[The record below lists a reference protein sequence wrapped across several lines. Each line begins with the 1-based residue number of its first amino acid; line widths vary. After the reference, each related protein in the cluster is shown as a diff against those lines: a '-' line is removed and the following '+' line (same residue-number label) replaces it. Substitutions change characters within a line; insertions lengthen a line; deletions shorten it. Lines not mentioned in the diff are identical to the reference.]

1 MTCRQVLAPVIAA
14 AIPLFLF
21 LVAIRGAAAEANP
34 ASATPTQSTSA
45 DAKDWAFDQGLY
57 TNSPKTGQRVLQY
70 HKGARAYRD
79 PNSFFDS
86 SHDDYPFMPSPYY
99 SPYYLPYLH
108 YVPYPYVDM
117 PYGPGYG
124 SYRYAP

>member
-1 MTCRQVLAPVIAA
+1 MTCRPALASLTATLLIVL
-14 AIPLFLF
+14 
-21 LVAIRGAAAEANP
+21 LVAICSEAAEANP
-34 ASATPTQSTSA
+34 ASTIPAQSAPS

-57 TNSPKTGQRVLQY
+57 TNNPKTGQRVLQY
-70 HKGARAYRD
+70 QKGARAYRD

-86 SHDDYPFMPSPYY
+86 SHDDYPFTPSPYY
-99 SPYYLPYLH
+99 SPYYIPYIH
-108 YVPYPYVDM
+108 YIPYPYAEM